1 MTCMNISFV
10 FTTTFGTMTS
20 YVNPICP
27 LTFPRAIQPPTAM
40 IALEPWVKIL
50 RVHAPST
57 GEFTTPSIGDFL
69 PVLDLPF
76 TAREGVP

>member
-1 MTCMNISFV
+1 MTCMTISFV
-10 FTTTFGTMTS
+10 FTTAYGTMTS

-27 LTFPRAIQPPTAM
+27 LTFPRAIQPPIAM
-40 IALEPWVKIL
+40 IALELWVKIL

-57 GEFTTPSIGDFL
+57 GEFTTPSIRGLL

-76 TAREGVP
+76 GAR